1 MLGVLRR
8 LDRYVLSELIGPL
21 GLGLLVYTFI
31 LLMQTFFRL
40 AEMIIKRGLP
50 ATTVGQLL
58 LFNLPNIVV
67 LTLPMSFLLA
77 VLVGVGR
84 LASDSELVA
93 LRASGVSLFRILRP
107 VMLLAALLCAFNVYL
122 MLELLPRG
130 NTAYLRLF
138 VDIAT
143 RTLGSQFE
151 PRVFYNEFQGKILYV
166 FDIAPG
172 SDDWRG
178 VFLADSVLSPDRPT
192 DVLVAERGRLEL
204 SPDGEQVSIRLENAV
219 QHTYDL
225 NRPDRYETRRSER
238 LRILLRDRFASEE
251 RSKMFERKSA
261 RSMNW
266 SEASAAAVDPST
278 TPQARASAQVQR
290 HKFFAI
296 PAAGLVFGLLALPLA
311 FNNRRGGKSSGF
323 AFSIGIVVV
332 YWVLLSQG
340 EKAAIAGEL
349 SPATAMWLPN
359 LLLGGVGLLLL
370 VSRNRDRSLLP
381 AAVRRWLAP
390 RWLLAP
396 ARRLVAGALRLRPRR
411 TAPAAA
417 TASRPPRSVGS
428 LRGAGRA
435 RLVLRLPRL
444 RVRFPNLIDRY
455 VLRQFFFV
463 FLLVILSGV
472 SLLIVTDFTENVDEM
487 MKHRPPASVI
497 SRYYKYQSLQ
507 LAYDIAPIA
516 VLVTTLVTF
525 SLLSRSNEVT
535 ACRALGISL
544 YRMALPALAG
554 ALAVAALFAALQ
566 AQVLPASNL
575 KVAEARAVI
584 KGQPTHRFA
593 RSADRQWQ
601 MGRAQFMYNFLHFD
615 ERHSQLQRLQVF
627 EFDSTGGLVARLY
640 AEEGRHDADGWV
652 LERGWT
658 RTFTGREQLSFRPFA
673 GPVEVDLEE
682 PPSFFAE
689 EPRRPEQM
697 TYGELA
703 DFTSELRE
711 SGRPQPK
718 YEVALHNKLAFP
730 IGSIVM
736 ALVGFPFA
744 FRLERR
750 GALYGLGVSIALGL
764 VFILVFAFFTTL
776 GEVAAL
782 PPAVAVWSPS
792 LLFSL
797 LAAYLFT
804 GVRS

>member
-1 MLGVLRR
+1 MPIVLRR

-50 ATTVGQLL
+50 AGTVGRLL
-58 LFNLPNIVV
+58 LYNLPSIVV

-107 VMLLAALLCAFNVYL
+107 VMLLAAMLAVFNTYL

-130 NTAYLRLF
+130 NSAYLRLF
-138 VDIAT
+138 LDIAT

-166 FDIAPG
+166 FDIQPG
-172 SDDWRG
+172 SEEWRG
-178 VFLADSVLSPDRPT
+178 VFLADSILSPDRPT
-192 DVLVAERGRLEL
+192 DVLVAEKGRLEL
-204 SPDGEQVSIRLENAV
+204 SPDGEQVSIRLEGAV
-219 QHTYDL
+219 QHSYDIT
-225 NRPDRYETRRSER
+225 RPDRYETRRYER
-238 LRILLRDRFASEE
+238 LRMVLRDRFASEE
-251 RSKMFERKSA
+251 RVKMFARKSA
-261 RSMNW
+261 RSMSW
-266 SEASAAAVDPST
+266 SEAGAAAVDPTT
-278 TPQARASAQVQR
+278 TPQARASARVQR
-290 HKFFAI
+290 HKFFSI
-296 PAAGLVFGLLALPLA
+296 PVACLVFGLLALPLA

-340 EKAAIAGEL
+340 EKAAIAGEV

-359 LLLGGVGLLLL
+359 LLMGGVGLLML
-370 VSRNRDRSLLP
+370 VAKNRDRSLLP
-381 AAVRRWLAP
+381 AGLRA
-390 RWLLAP
+390 
-396 ARRLVAGALRLRPRR
+396 RLRI
-411 TAPAAA
+411 APIW
-417 TASRPPRSVGS
+417 
-428 LRGAGRA
+428 GRA
-435 RLVLRLPRL
+435 RRAVAARLPSRRRRMGEDGGLAGGPPDATATSRRAAARRVVLRLPRL
-444 RVRFPNLIDRY
+444 RLRFPNLIDRY
-455 VLRQFFFV
+455 VLRMFFFV
-463 FLLVILSGV
+463 FLLVLASGV

-487 MKHRPPASVI
+487 MKHRPPGAVI
-497 SRYYKYQSLQ
+497 ARYYKYQSLQ

-525 SLLSRSNEVT
+525 SLMSRSNEVT

-544 YRMALPALAG
+544 YRMALPAFG
-554 ALAVAALFAALQ
+554 GAVAIAGLFALLQ
-566 AQVLPASNL
+566 AEVLPASNL

-584 KGQPTHRFA
+584 KGQPLQRFA

-601 MGRAQFMYNFLHFD
+601 MGRGRFMYNFLHFD
-615 ERHSQLQRLQVF
+615 ETNSALQRLQVF
-627 EFDSTGGLVARLY
+627 EFDPAGRLAARLY
-640 AEEGRHDADGWV
+640 AEEGRFDGQGWI
-652 LERGWT
+652 LARGWT
-658 RTFTGREQLSFRPFA
+658 RTFDGREQLAYRPFPRA
-673 GPVEVDLEE
+673 VEVDLEE
-682 PPSFFAE
+682 PPAFFAE
-689 EPRRPEQM
+689 EPRRPDQM
-697 TYGELA
+697 TYRELRSFAGELRA
-703 DFTSELRE
+703 

-730 IGSIVM
+730 VGSIVM

-782 PPAVAVWSPS
+782 PAAVAVWSPS

-797 LAAYLFT
+797 LAAYLFL

>member
-1 MLGVLRR
+1 MPCVLRR
-8 LDRYVLSELIGPL
+8 LDRYVLAELIGPL

-50 ATTVGQLL
+50 AGTVGRLL
-58 LFNLPNIVV
+58 LYNLPSIVV

-107 VMLLAALLCAFNVYL
+107 VMLLAALLAAFNTYL

-130 NTAYLRLF
+130 NSAYLRLF
-138 VDIAT
+138 LEIAT

-166 FDIAPG
+166 FDIPPG
-172 SDDWRG
+172 SDEWKG
-178 VFLADSVLSPDRPT
+178 VFLADSILSPDRPT
-192 DVLVAERGRLEL
+192 DLLVAEKGRLEL
-204 SPDGEQVSIRLENAV
+204 SPDGEQVSIRLEGAV
-219 QHTYDL
+219 QHSYDIT
-225 NRPDRYETRRSER
+225 RPDRYETRRYER
-238 LRILLRDRFASEE
+238 LRMVLRDRFASEE
-251 RSKMFERKSA
+251 RTKMFERKSA
-261 RSMNW
+261 RSMSW
-266 SEASAAAVDPST
+266 SEAGAAAVDPTT
-278 TPQARASAQVQR
+278 TPQARASARVQR
-290 HKFFAI
+290 HKFFSI
-296 PAAGLVFGLLALPLA
+296 PVACLVFGLLALPLA

-340 EKAAIAGEL
+340 EKAAIAGEV

-359 LLLGGVGLLLL
+359 LLLGGAGLLML
-370 VSRNRDRSLLP
+370 VAKNRDRSLVP
-381 AAVRRWLAP
+381 AGFLSRVRIGPLWSR
-390 RWLLAP
+390 
-396 ARRLVAGALRLRPRR
+396 ARRALANRLQAGRRSASGDKRLAGDVQVAARR
-411 TAPAAA
+411 RAAA
-417 TASRPPRSVGS
+417 RRV
-428 LRGAGRA
+428 
-435 RLVLRLPRL
+435 VLRLPRL
-444 RVRFPNLIDRY
+444 RLRFPNLIDRY
-455 VLRQFFFV
+455 VLRMFFFV
-463 FLLVILSGV
+463 FLLVLASGV

-487 MKHRPPASVI
+487 MKHRPPGAVI
-497 SRYYKYQSLQ
+497 ARYYKYQSLQ

-525 SLLSRSNEVT
+525 SLMSRSNEVT

-544 YRMALPALAG
+544 YRMALPAFG
-554 ALAVAALFAALQ
+554 AAVAIAGLFALLQ
-566 AQVLPASNL
+566 AEVLPASNL

-584 KGQPTHRFA
+584 KGQPLQRFA

-601 MGRAQFMYNFLHFD
+601 MGRGRFMYNFLHFD
-615 ERHSQLQRLQVF
+615 EKSSALQRLQVF
-627 EFDSTGGLVARLY
+627 EFDPEGRLAARLY
-640 AEEGRHDADGWV
+640 AEEGRHDGQGWT
-652 LERGWT
+652 LARGWT
-658 RTFTGREQLSFRPFA
+658 RTFDGREQLAFRPFPRA
-673 GPVEVDLEE
+673 VEVDLEE
-682 PPSFFAE
+682 PPAFFAE
-689 EPRRPEQM
+689 EPRRPDQM
-697 TYGELA
+697 TYGELKSFA
-703 DFTSELRE
+703 DELRA

-730 IGSIVM
+730 VGSIVM

-782 PPAVAVWSPS
+782 PAAVAVWSPS

-797 LAAYLFT
+797 LAAYLFL

>member
-1 MLGVLRR
+1 MPRVLRR
-8 LDRYVLSELIGPL
+8 LDRYVLAELIGPL

-50 ATTVGQLL
+50 AGTVGRLL
-58 LFNLPNIVV
+58 LYNLPSIVV

-107 VMLLAALLCAFNVYL
+107 VMLLAALLAAFNTYL

-130 NTAYLRLF
+130 NSAYLRLF
-138 VDIAT
+138 LEIAT

-166 FDIAPG
+166 FDIPPG
-172 SDDWRG
+172 SDEWKG
-178 VFLADSVLSPDRPT
+178 VFLADSILSPDRPT
-192 DVLVAERGRLEL
+192 DLLVAEKGRLEL
-204 SPDGEQVSIRLENAV
+204 SPDGEQVSIRLEGAV
-219 QHTYDL
+219 QHSYDIT
-225 NRPDRYETRRSER
+225 RPDRYETRRYER
-238 LRILLRDRFASEE
+238 LRMVLRDRFASEE
-251 RSKMFERKSA
+251 RTKMFERKSA
-261 RSMNW
+261 RSMSW
-266 SEASAAAVDPST
+266 SEAGAAAVDPTT
-278 TPQARASAQVQR
+278 TPQARASARVQR
-290 HKFFAI
+290 HKFFSI
-296 PAAGLVFGLLALPLA
+296 PVACLVFGLLALPLA

-340 EKAAIAGEL
+340 EKAAIAGEV

-359 LLLGGVGLLLL
+359 LLLGGAGLLML
-370 VSRNRDRSLLP
+370 VAKNRDRSLVP
-381 AAVRRWLAP
+381 AGFLSRVRIGPLWSR
-390 RWLLAP
+390 
-396 ARRLVAGALRLRPRR
+396 ARRALANRLQAGRRSASGDKRLAGDVQVAARR
-411 TAPAAA
+411 RAAA
-417 TASRPPRSVGS
+417 RRV
-428 LRGAGRA
+428 
-435 RLVLRLPRL
+435 VLRLPRL
-444 RVRFPNLIDRY
+444 RLRFPNLIDRY
-455 VLRQFFFV
+455 VLRMFFFV
-463 FLLVILSGV
+463 FLLVLASGV

-487 MKHRPPASVI
+487 MKHRPPGAVI
-497 SRYYKYQSLQ
+497 ARYYKYQSLQ

-525 SLLSRSNEVT
+525 SLMSRSNEVT

-544 YRMALPALAG
+544 YRMALPAFG
-554 ALAVAALFAALQ
+554 AAVAIAGLFALLQ
-566 AQVLPASNL
+566 AEVLPASNL

-584 KGQPTHRFA
+584 KGQPLQRFA

-601 MGRAQFMYNFLHFD
+601 MGRGRFMYNFLHFD
-615 ERHSQLQRLQVF
+615 EKSSALQRLQVF
-627 EFDSTGGLVARLY
+627 EFDPEGRLAARLY
-640 AEEGRHDADGWV
+640 AEEGRHDGQGWT
-652 LERGWT
+652 LARGWT
-658 RTFTGREQLSFRPFA
+658 RTFDGREQLAFRPFPRA
-673 GPVEVDLEE
+673 VEVDLEE
-682 PPSFFAE
+682 PPAFFAE
-689 EPRRPEQM
+689 EPRRPDQM
-697 TYGELA
+697 TYGELKSFA
-703 DFTSELRE
+703 DELRA

-730 IGSIVM
+730 VGSIVM

-782 PPAVAVWSPS
+782 PAAVAVWSPS

-797 LAAYLFT
+797 LAAYLFL